1 MKTKAKVVSLMGEI
15 AEVESARTSACEGCH
30 KAQEENG
37 CSVCSLMGANRM
49 IRAKAKNTVGAQL
62 GDDVW
67 IESNTSRMLWYAA
80 LVFLLPI
87 LLTLIGFGIAA
98 LFTASLGL
106 RVAGG
111 AVGFVISFVA
121 VIIYSKAVEKTR
133 CDIEITGVIASAS
146 DPDEKKEEPIS

>member
-1 MKTKAKVVSLMGEI
+1 MKTKAKVVSLDGEI

-37 CSVCSLMGANRM
+37 CSVCSLMGSNRM
-49 IRAKAKNTVGAQL
+49 IRAKAKNTVGAKV

-67 IESNTSRMLWYAA
+67 IESNTSRMLWYAV

-87 LLTLIGFGIAA
+87 LLTFVGFGVAA
-98 LFTASLGL
+98 LFTQTLGY
-106 RVAGG
+106 RVLGG
-111 AVGFVISFVA
+111 AVGFAVSFVA
-121 VIIYSKAVEKTR
+121 VMFYSKIVEKKR

-146 DPDEKKEEPIS
+146 APDEKKEEPIA